1 MVVLEFLPLIKVVV
15 AVEPVLVL
23 LQIIQYL
30 QTLLTVEMER
40 HLLSQDLLSQK
51 VAVEEVVLML
61 PLHLVVKEDLVVVL
75 MDHLQAQM

>member
-51 VAVEEVVLML
+51 VAVEEVVLIN